1 MIVTEFTF
9 NSCVPHNKIFT
20 RLYEPDTAPLAVL
33 QIAHGMAEHSALY
46 RPFCEYLAQRGF
58 AVVICDHIG
67 HGRSVSS
74 GALYGHFGDNGGL
87 HNVVEDQRNLQS
99 LMKEKY
105 PDLPYFLMGHS
116 MGSFVA
122 RAFASAYGS
131 SLQGVIFMGTSAGM
145 KPGMWPAEKLLLQ
158 ALKKAKGGR
167 AKVQLLADQM
177 TAMYNRPFRPN
188 RTEFDWISSKV
199 EEVDRY
205 IRDPLCGFPLTV
217 QGYLDLGSMLDAVN
231 RPEWYTRLPRK
242 LPVYLISGGSDPVGD
257 MGKGVRKIEQKLR
270 ETGHNVRTTL
280 YPRIRHALCTEINS
294 DRVFADIHAFLTAH
308 LPIQV

>member
-33 QIAHGMAEHSALY
+33 QIAHGMAEHGAPY
-46 RPFCEYLAQRGF
+46 RPFCEYLAERGF

-87 HNVVEDQRNLQS
+87 YNLVEDQRNLQS
-99 LMKEKY
+99 LMQEKY

-122 RAFASAYGS
+122 RAFAASYGS
-131 SLQGVIFMGTSAGM
+131 CLQALVLMGTSAGM
-145 KPGMWPAEKLLLQ
+145 KPGMWPAERMMLR

-177 TAMYNRPFRPN
+177 TMLYNGPFRPK
-188 RTEFDWISSKV
+188 RTDFDWISSKE

-205 IRDPLCGFPLTV
+205 IQDPLCGFPLTV
-217 QGYLDLGSMLDAVN
+217 QGYLDLGVMLEAVN
-231 RPEWYTRLPRK
+231 RREWYTRVPKK
-242 LPVYLISGGSDPVGD
+242 LPVYLISGGRDPVGD
-257 MGKGVRKIEQKLR
+257 MGKGVRRVERKLL
-270 ETGHNVRTTL
+270 ETGHHVRTTL
-280 YPRIRHALCTEINS
+280 YPGIRHALCTETNS
-294 DRVFADIHAFLTAH
+294 PRVFADIHRFLAEH
-308 LPIQV
+308 LPRV